1 VVNTGIGRAVK
12 VVAGVLALTF
22 AMVSGAE
29 ATSIQTGDQIKII
42 GFDGGTLGAGPMK
55 IDGPDLDTATDFVTF
70 CLEIDEFITFNTAYY
85 VKLDMVAKD
94 GGAAGPSPDPLDTR
108 TAYLYSNY
116 LSNSLGA
123 FGYTGDTNSKD
134 ALQLA
139 IWRIE
144 QEVYRDA
151 NGLYRRSDTNTQVAN
166 LTKSAK
172 ADALF
177 NAATSNAD
185 GGFYNIQVMQL
196 WGSPTFTQNK
206 QDLLIQVIPV
216 PEAVST
222 LGVLLLGLAAV
233 GAARSRF
240 QA

>member
-1 VVNTGIGRAVK
+1 MVTLRV
-12 VVAGVLALTF
+12 VVAVAVLMGV
-22 AMVSGAE
+22 VSAAE
-29 ATSIQTGDQIKII
+29 ATSIQTGDQVRII
-42 GFDGGTLGAGPMK
+42 GLDGGTLGAGPMK

-70 CLEIDEFITFNTAYY
+70 CLEIDEFITFNTTYY
-85 VKLDMVAKD
+85 AKLDMVAKD
-94 GGAAGPSPDPLDTR
+94 GGAAGPSPDPLDSR

-116 LSNSLGA
+116 LASSLGA

-134 ALQLA
+134 GLQLA

-144 QEVYRDA
+144 QEVYRGND
-151 NGLYRRSDTNTQVAN
+151 GLYRRSDTNTVVAN
-166 LTKSAK
+166 AAKSAK
-172 ADALF
+172 ADLLY
-177 NAATSNAD
+177 NAATTNAD

-222 LGVLLLGLAAV
+222 LGVLLLGMTVV

-240 QA
+240 KA